1 MVQAGTQEAPPDLLI
16 DNQAVYKR
24 KVCLGGRCI
33 HSEVGLQLS
42 LGLEDEL
49 QKLCPARR
57 VRHRRLQLAIC
68 ASNPQYLMVSAME
81 MKLQDACLINHFQA
95 SWNDQS
101 HILWCMPLGLAL
113 CLWGWRCQQ
122 HAESQRMQQAVS
134 APAFAARLQHQSGL

>member
-1 MVQAGTQEAPPDLLI
+1 MVQADTQEAPPDLLI

-57 VRHRRLQLAIC
+57 VRHRGLQLAIC
-68 ASNPQYLMVSAME
+68 ASNPQFLMVQRYGDEATGRLPYQSFPGIME
-81 MKLQDACLINHFQA
+81 RSKSHFVVYA
-95 SWNDQS
+95 FGAGA
-101 HILWCMPLGLAL
+101 MPLGLAL
-113 CLWGWRCQQ
+113 STACRK
-122 HAESQRMQQAVS
+122 
-134 APAFAARLQHQSGL
+134 PKNAASCVRACICC